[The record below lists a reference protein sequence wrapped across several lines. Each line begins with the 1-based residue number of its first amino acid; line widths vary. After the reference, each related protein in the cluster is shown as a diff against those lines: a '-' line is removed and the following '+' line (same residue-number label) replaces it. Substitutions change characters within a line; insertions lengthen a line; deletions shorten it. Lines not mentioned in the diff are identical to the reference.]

1 MATHR
6 AQRRARACRI
16 RPGQRHSAD
25 RWFAGAGRQRWQR
38 HAQPRRWRN
47 IRGFQSPRPYFAG
60 RCRRQP
66 SGQSDSRRAGGRAR
80 RLANRRRDD
89 PTIRTSGREYS
100 GMSTLR
106 QPADSD
112 DKATFLERLI
122 FNHRPAVIFLCLLT
136 SVFLFWQALQVR
148 PSTSFEKMI
157 PLSHPFVQNMMKHRN
172 DLGNLG
178 NTVRIS
184 VEAVDGDIFSKA
196 YMETL
201 RQISDEVFYIPGVDR
216 SGLKSLWSPS
226 VRWTEVTEEG
236 FAGGEVIPQSY
247 DGSDASLDQLRNNVL
262 KSGQVGRL
270 VANDFRSSI
279 IDVPLQESYPDPAD
293 QGKLLALDYQ
303 QFSHQLEDKIRD
315 KYQAQNP
322 TIKIHIVGFAKKVGD
337 LIDGLFMVVMF
348 FGIAFLITLVLLIW
362 FTRCIRSTVA
372 VLSTTLIAVIW
383 QLGLMH
389 VVGFGIDP
397 YSMLVPFLI
406 FAIGI
411 SHGVQKINGI
421 ALQSGAADNALT
433 AARRTF
439 RQLFLPGMIAILA
452 DAVGFITLLI
462 IDIGVIRELA
472 IGASI
477 GVAVIV
483 FTNLILL
490 PVAISYVG
498 ISKRAVSRSKQ
509 DAVSEHPFWRLLSN
523 FASVKVA
530 PVSIA
535 LAVLAFGGGLWYSQN
550 LKIGDLDQG
559 APELRPDSRY
569 NQDNAFIINHYSTS
583 SDVLVVM
590 VKTPPE
596 GCSAYSTLSA
606 INELAWKMENT
617 QGVQSAISL
626 VTVSKQVIKGMNE
639 GNLKWES
646 LSRNKD
652 VLNNS
657 IARADG
663 LYNTDCSLA
672 PLLVFLNDHKA
683 ETLDRAVHAVQ
694 DFARQND
701 KPDLQFLLA
710 AGNAGIEAATN
721 EVIKQSELVI
731 LILVYICVAG
741 MCMITFR
748 SWAATLCIVLPLVL
762 TSVLGNA
769 LMAFMGIGVKVA
781 TLPVVALGVGIGVD
795 YGIYIYSRLE
805 SFLRAGLPL
814 QEAYYQTL
822 KSTGKAVLFTG
833 LCLAIGVCTWIFSAI
848 KFQADMGLMLTFML
862 LWNMFGALWLLP
874 ALARFLIKPE
884 KMAGKV
890 GNSLFSH

>member
-1 MATHR
+1 MND
-6 AQRRARACRI
+6 Q
-16 RPGQRHSAD
+16 
-25 RWFAGAGRQRWQR
+25 
-38 HAQPRRWRN
+38 QPL
-47 IRGFQSPRPYFAG
+47 PPVVPVAEK
-60 RCRRQP
+60 P
-66 SGQSDSRRAGGRAR
+66 
-80 RLANRRRDD
+80 
-89 PTIRTSGREYS
+89 
-100 GMSTLR
+100 
-106 QPADSD
+106 
-112 DKATFLERLI
+112 TFLEQLI
-122 FNHRPAVIFLCLLT
+122 FNNRPAVIALCLLV
-136 SVFLFWQALQVR
+136 SVFLFWQATLIR

-157 PLSHPFVQNMMKHRN
+157 PLSHPFIENMLEHRN
-172 DLGNLG
+172 DLANLG

-184 VEAVDGDIFSKA
+184 VQALDGDIFSQK

-247 DGSDASLDQLRNNVL
+247 DGSAQSLEQLRSNVL

-270 VANDFRSSI
+270 VANDFKSSI
-279 IDVPLQESYPDPAD
+279 IDVPLLEAYPDPQD
-293 QGKLLALDYQ
+293 QGTLIKLDYR
-303 QFSHQLEDKIRD
+303 QFSHQLDEKIRD
-315 KYQAQNP
+315 RFQAQNP
-322 TIKIHIVGFAKKVGD
+322 DVKVHIVGFAKKVGD
-337 LIDGLFMVVMF
+337 LIDGLVMVVMF
-348 FGIAFLITLVLLIW
+348 FAVAFAITLVLLYW
-362 FTRCIRSTVA
+362 FTWCIRSTIAVLITTLVA
-372 VLSTTLIAVIW
+372 VGW

-389 VVGFGIDP
+389 AIGFGLDP

-421 ALQSGAADNALT
+421 ALQSSDADNALT

-498 ISKRAVSRSKQ
+498 ISPRAVARSRK
-509 DAVSEHPFWRLLSN
+509 DAVREHPFWRLLAR
-523 FASVKVA
+523 FASPRVA
-530 PVSIA
+530 PVSLA
-535 LAVLAFGGGLWYSQN
+535 LALLAFGGGLWYSQN

-569 NQDNAFIINHYSTS
+569 NQDNNFIISNYSTS

-590 VKTPPE
+590 VKTGAE
-596 GCSAYSTLSA
+596 GCSTYQAMAPIDQLM
-606 INELAWKMENT
+606 WKMDNT
-617 QGVQSAISL
+617 PGVQSTVSL
-626 VTVSKQVIKGMNE
+626 VTVSRQMIKGMNE
-639 GNLKWES
+639 GNLKWET
-646 LSRNKD
+646 LSRNPD
-652 VLNNS
+652 VLNSS

-663 LYNTDCSLA
+663 LYNADCSLA
-672 PLLVFLNDHKA
+672 PVLVFLNDHKA
-683 ETLDRAVHAVQ
+683 ETLENVVNAVQ
-694 DFARQND
+694 AFAAEND
-701 KPDLQFLLA
+701 RDGLQFILA

-721 EVIKQSELVI
+721 EVIKTSELTI
-731 LILVYICVAG
+731 LALVYLCVAV
-741 MCMITFR
+741 MCLITFR
-748 SWAATLCIVLPLVL
+748 SLAATLCIVLPLVL

-781 TLPVVALGVGIGVD
+781 TLPVIALGVGIGVD

-833 LCLAIGVCTWIFSAI
+833 LCLAIGVATWIFSAI

-874 ALARFLIKPE
+874 ALARFLIRPE
-884 KMAGKV
+884 RLAGKQ
-890 GNSLFSH
+890 GGSLLAH

>member
-1 MATHR
+1 
-6 AQRRARACRI
+6 
-16 RPGQRHSAD
+16 
-25 RWFAGAGRQRWQR
+25 
-38 HAQPRRWRN
+38 
-47 IRGFQSPRPYFAG
+47 
-60 RCRRQP
+60 
-66 SGQSDSRRAGGRAR
+66 
-80 RLANRRRDD
+80 
-89 PTIRTSGREYS
+89 
-100 GMSTLR
+100 MSNHH
-106 QPADSD
+106 Q

-122 FNHRPAVIFLCLLT
+122 FNNRPGVIVICLLV
-136 SVFLFWQALQVR
+136 SIFLFWQATQVR

-157 PLSHPFVQNMMKHRN
+157 PLHHPFIQKMMEHRN
-172 DLGNLG
+172 DLANLG

-184 VEAVDGDIFSKA
+184 VEAKDGDIFSKD

-201 RQISDEVFYIPGVDR
+201 RQIHDEVFYIPGVDR

-236 FAGGEVIPQSY
+236 FAGGEVIPQTY
-247 DGSDASLDQLRNNVL
+247 DGSADSLEELRNNVL
-262 KSGQVGRL
+262 KSGQIGRL
-270 VANDFRSSI
+270 VANNFKSSI
-279 IDVPLQESYPDPAD
+279 IDVPLLESYPDPND
-293 QGKLLALDYQ
+293 QGKLLKLDYR
-303 QFSHQLEDKIRD
+303 QFSHELEEKIRD

-322 TIKIHIVGFAKKVGD
+322 NVQVHIVGFAKKVGD
-337 LIDGLFMVVMF
+337 LIDGLIMVVAF
-348 FGIAFLITLVLLIW
+348 FGIAFLTTLVLLYW
-362 FTRCIRSTVA
+362 FTWCIRSTIA
-372 VLSTTLIAVIW
+372 VLSTTLVAVIW

-389 VVGFGIDP
+389 SVGFGLDP

-421 ALQSGAADNALT
+421 ALQSSDADNALT

-498 ISKRAVSRSKQ
+498 ISKKAIDRSKK
-509 DAVSEHPFWRLLSN
+509 DATREHPFWRLLSN
-523 FASVKVA
+523 FAHPTVA
-530 PVSIA
+530 PISVVIA
-535 LAVLAFGGGLWYSQN
+535 IMAFGGGLWYGKH

-569 NQDNAFIINHYSTS
+569 NKDNNFIISNYSTS

-590 VKTPPE
+590 VKTKPE
-596 GCSAYSTLSA
+596 GCSTHEALA
-606 INELAWKMENT
+606 PIDELMWTMENT
-617 QGVQSAISL
+617 QGVQSAISM

-639 GNLKWES
+639 GNLKWET
-646 LSRNKD
+646 LSRNQD

-657 IARADG
+657 ISRADG

-672 PLLVFLNDHKA
+672 PVLVFLNDHKA
-683 ETLDRAVHAVQ
+683 ETLQRAVKAVQ
-694 DFARQND
+694 GFAQEHNKD
-701 KPDLQFLLA
+701 GLEFMLA

-721 EVIKQSELVI
+721 EVIAQTELTI
-731 LILVYICVAG
+731 LILVYICVAA
-741 MCMITFR
+741 MCLITFR
-748 SWAATLCIVLPLVL
+748 SIPATICIVIPLIL

-769 LMAFMGIGVKVA
+769 LMAFLGIGVKVA
-781 TLPVVALGVGIGVD
+781 TLPVIALGVGIGVD

-805 SFLRAGLPL
+805 SFLRAGLTL

-833 LCLAIGVCTWIFSAI
+833 LCLAIGVATWMFSAI
-848 KFQADMGLMLTFML
+848 KFQADMGLMLTFMFIV
-862 LWNMFGALWLLP
+862 NMFGALWLLP

-884 KMAGKV
+884 KLAGKT
-890 GNSLFSH
+890 GGSLLAH

>member
-1 MATHR
+1 MT
-6 AQRRARACRI
+6 
-16 RPGQRHSAD
+16 
-25 RWFAGAGRQRWQR
+25 
-38 HAQPRRWRN
+38 N
-47 IRGFQSPRPYFAG
+47 
-60 RCRRQP
+60 
-66 SGQSDSRRAGGRAR
+66 
-80 RLANRRRDD
+80 
-89 PTIRTSGREYS
+89 
-100 GMSTLR
+100 LR
-106 QPADSD
+106 QSRHHG
-112 DKATFLERLI
+112 DKPSLLERLI
-122 FNHRPAVIFLCLLT
+122 FNNRPAVIALCLLA
-136 SVFLFWQALQVR
+136 SIFLFWQATQVR

-157 PLSHPFVQNMMKHRN
+157 PLDHPFIQNMMDHRH
-172 DLGNLG
+172 DLANLG

-184 VEAVDGDIFSKA
+184 VEATDGDIFSRA
-196 YMETL
+196 YMDTL
-201 RQISDEVFYIPGVDR
+201 REIHDEVFYIPGVDR

-247 DGSDASLDQLRNNVL
+247 DGSEQSLEQLRNNVL
-262 KSGQVGRL
+262 KSGQIGRL

-279 IDVPLQESYPDPAD
+279 LDVPLLESYPDPAD
-293 QGKLLALDYQ
+293 QGRLIKLDYQ
-303 QFSHQLEDKIRD
+303 QFSHQLEEKIRD

-322 TIKIHIVGFAKKVGD
+322 DIKIHIVGFAKKVGD
-337 LIDGLFMVVMF
+337 LIDGLLMVVMF
-348 FGIAFLITLVLLIW
+348 FGIAFVITLVLLLW
-362 FTRCIRSTVA
+362 FTRCVRSTIA
-372 VLSTTLIAVIW
+372 VLSTTLIAVVW

-421 ALQSGAADNALT
+421 ALQSSDADNALT

-490 PVAISYVG
+490 PVAISYAG
-498 ISKRAVSRSKQ
+498 ISKRAVVRSKQ
-509 DAVSEHPFWRLLSN
+509 DAVSDHPFWRLLSG
-523 FASVKVA
+523 FASPRVA
-530 PVSIA
+530 RVSVLLA
-535 LAVLAFGGGLWYSQN
+535 LLAFAGGLWYSQN

-569 NQDNAFIINHYSTS
+569 NQDNAFIIDHYSTS

-590 VKTPPE
+590 VKTPRE
-596 GCSAYSTLSA
+596 GCSAYTTMSA
-606 INELAWKMENT
+606 INELAWKLENT
-617 QGVQSAISL
+617 PGVQSAISL
-626 VTVSKQVIKGMNE
+626 VTVSRQVIKGMNE
-639 GNLKWES
+639 GNLKWET

-652 VLNNS
+652 VLNSS

-663 LYNTDCSLA
+663 LYNNDCSLA

-683 ETLDRAVHAVQ
+683 ETLDRAVDAVQ
-694 DFARQND
+694 AFAAENGTPQ
-701 KPDLQFLLA
+701 LQFLLA

-721 EVIKQSELVI
+721 EVIKRSELTI
-731 LILVYICVAG
+731 LILVYVCVAT

-769 LMAFMGIGVKVA
+769 LMAFLGIGVKVA

-814 QEAYYQTL
+814 QEAYYETL

-862 LWNMFGALWLLP
+862 LWNMVGALWLLP

-890 GNSLFSH
+890 GHSLFSH

>member
-1 MATHR
+1 
-6 AQRRARACRI
+6 
-16 RPGQRHSAD
+16 
-25 RWFAGAGRQRWQR
+25 
-38 HAQPRRWRN
+38 
-47 IRGFQSPRPYFAG
+47 
-60 RCRRQP
+60 
-66 SGQSDSRRAGGRAR
+66 
-80 RLANRRRDD
+80 
-89 PTIRTSGREYS
+89 
-100 GMSTLR
+100 MSNHH
-106 QPADSD
+106 Q

-122 FNHRPAVIFLCLLT
+122 FNNRPAVILICLLV
-136 SVFLFWQALQVR
+136 SVFLFYQATQVR

-157 PLSHPFVQNMMKHRN
+157 PLTHPFIQKMMEHRN
-172 DLGNLG
+172 DLANLG

-184 VEAVDGDIFSKA
+184 VESKDGDIFAKE

-201 RQISDEVFYIPGVDR
+201 RQINDEVFYIPGVDR

-226 VRWTEVTEEG
+226 IRWTEVTEEG
-236 FAGGEVIPQSY
+236 FAGGEVIPQTY
-247 DGSDASLDQLRNNVL
+247 DGSAASLEELRNNVL
-262 KSGQVGRL
+262 KSGQIGRL
-270 VANDFRSSI
+270 VANNFKSSI
-279 IDVPLQESYPDPAD
+279 VDVPLLEAYPDPKD
-293 QGKLLALDYQ
+293 QGKLIKLNYQ
-303 QFSHQLEDKIRD
+303 EFSHQLEEKIRS

-322 TIKIHIVGFAKKVGD
+322 NVQVHIIGFAKKVGD
-337 LIDGLFMVVMF
+337 LIDGLIMVVMF
-348 FGIAFLITLVLLIW
+348 FGAALAITFVLLYW
-362 FTRCIRSTVA
+362 FTWCIRSTVA
-372 VLSTTLIAVIW
+372 VLFTTLIAVGW

-389 VVGFGIDP
+389 TVGFGLDP

-421 ALQSGAADNALT
+421 ALQSSEADNALT

-452 DAVGFITLLI
+452 DAVGFITLLL

-498 ISKRAVSRSKQ
+498 ISSKAIERSKR
-509 DAVSEHPFWRLLSN
+509 DAVRDHPFWRLLSN
-523 FASVKVA
+523 FAHPVVA
-530 PVSIA
+530 PISVVIA
-535 LAVLAFGGGLWYSQN
+535 LAAGIGGFWYQQQN
-550 LKIGDLDQG
+550 LQIGDLDQG
-559 APELRPDSRY
+559 APELRPDSVY
-569 NQDNAFIINHYSTS
+569 NKDNDFVIKNYSTS

-590 VKTPPE
+590 VKTAPE
-596 GCSAYSTLSA
+596 GCSTFRTLSA
-606 INELAWKMENT
+606 MDELMWKMQNT
-617 QGVQSAISL
+617 PGVQSAISM

-639 GNLKWES
+639 GNLKWET
-646 LSRNKD
+646 LSRNQD

-672 PLLVFLNDHKA
+672 PVLVFLEDHRA
-683 ETLDRAVHAVQ
+683 ATLKRAVAAAQ
-694 DFARQND
+694 TFATEHNKD
-701 KPDLQFLLA
+701 GLEFLLA

-721 EVIKQSELVI
+721 EVISKSEL
-731 LILVYICVAG
+731 LILALVYLCVG
-741 MCMITFR
+741 VMCMITFR
-748 SWAATLCIVLPLVL
+748 SFPATLCIVLPLIL

-769 LMAFMGIGVKVA
+769 LMAALGIGVKVA
-781 TLPVVALGVGIGVD
+781 TLPVIALGVGIGVD

-805 SFLRAGLPL
+805 SFLRAGMTL

-833 LCLAIGVCTWIFSAI
+833 LCLAIGVATWMFSAI
-848 KFQADMGLMLTFML
+848 KFQADMGLMLTFMFIV
-862 LWNMFGALWLLP
+862 NMFGALWLLP

-884 KMAGKV
+884 KLAGKV
-890 GNSLFSH
+890 GNSLFAH

>member
-1 MATHR
+1 MSIQ
-6 AQRRARACRI
+6 QRFPA
-16 RPGQRHSAD
+16 PQG
-25 RWFAGAGRQRWQR
+25 
-38 HAQPRRWRN
+38 
-47 IRGFQSPRPYFAG
+47 
-60 RCRRQP
+60 
-66 SGQSDSRRAGGRAR
+66 
-80 RLANRRRDD
+80 
-89 PTIRTSGREYS
+89 
-100 GMSTLR
+100 TL
-106 QPADSD
+106 
-112 DKATFLERLI
+112 LERLI
-122 FNHRPAVIFLCLLT
+122 FNNRPAVIILCLLA
-136 SVFLFWQALQVR
+136 SLFLFWQATQIR

-157 PLSHPFVQNMMKHRN
+157 PLKHPFIQRMLEHRN
-172 DLGNLG
+172 DLANLG

-184 VEAVDGDIFSKA
+184 VEAVNGDIFNKD

-201 RQISDEVFYIPGVDR
+201 RQINDEAFYIPGVDR
-216 SGLKSLWSPS
+216 SGMKSLWSPS

-247 DGSDASLDQLRNNVL
+247 NGSADSLELLRSNIL

-270 VANDFRSSI
+270 VANDFKSSI
-279 IDVPLQESYPDPAD
+279 VEIPLLESYPDPND
-293 QGKLLALDYQ
+293 QGKLLSLDYQ
-303 QFSHQLEDKIRD
+303 KFSHSLEEKIRD
-315 KYQAQNP
+315 KFQAQNP
-322 TIKIHIVGFAKKVGD
+322 NVKVHIVGFAKKVGD
-337 LIDGLFMVVMF
+337 LIDGLIMVVMF
-348 FGIAFLITLVLLIW
+348 FGVAFVITLVLLYF
-362 FTRCIRSTVA
+362 FTNCLRSTIA
-372 VLSTTLIAVIW
+372 VLSTTLVAVVW

-389 VVGFGIDP
+389 AFGFGLDP

-421 ALQSGAADNALT
+421 ALQSSDADNALT

-498 ISKRAVSRSKQ
+498 ISKRAIERSKK
-509 DAVSEHPFWRLLSN
+509 DAVREHPFWRALAN
-523 FASVKVA
+523 FASPKVA
-530 PVSIA
+530 PVSVALALIA
-535 LAVLAFGGGLWYSQN
+535 LGGGLWYGHN

-569 NQDNAFIINHYSTS
+569 NQDNQFIIDHYATS

-590 VKTPPE
+590 VQTAAE
-596 GCSAYSTLSA
+596 GCSRYETMQPMD
-606 INELAWKMENT
+606 ELMWQLDNT
-617 QGVQSAISL
+617 AGVQSTVSL

-646 LSRNKD
+646 LSRNPE
-652 VLNNS
+652 VLNS
-657 IARADG
+657 SVARADG
-663 LYNTDCSLA
+663 LYNGNCSLA

-683 ETLDRAVHAVQ
+683 ETLDRAVAVIKQ
-694 DFARQND
+694 FAASHD
-701 KPDLQFLLA
+701 SDGLQFQLA

-721 EVIKQSELVI
+721 EVIKQAELTI
-731 LILVYICVAG
+731 LILVYICVAV
-741 MCMITFR
+741 MCLITFR
-748 SWAATLCIVLPLVL
+748 SFAATLCIVLPLVL

-884 KMAGKV
+884 KMAGKA
-890 GNSLFSH
+890 GGSIFAH

>member
-1 MATHR
+1 MSTH
-6 AQRRARACRI
+6 Q
-16 RPGQRHSAD
+16 
-25 RWFAGAGRQRWQR
+25 
-38 HAQPRRWRN
+38 HAQ
-47 IRGFQSPRPYFAG
+47 
-60 RCRRQP
+60 
-66 SGQSDSRRAGGRAR
+66 
-80 RLANRRRDD
+80 
-89 PTIRTSGREYS
+89 
-100 GMSTLR
+100 
-106 QPADSD
+106 DSD
-112 DKATFLERLI
+112 EKATFLERLI
-122 FNHRPAVIFLCLLT
+122 FNHRPAVIILCLLA
-136 SVFLFWQALQVR
+136 SLFLFWQATQVR

-157 PLSHPFVQNMMKHRN
+157 PLSHPFIQNMMEHRN
-172 DLGNLG
+172 DLANLG

-184 VEAVDGDIFSKA
+184 VEAKDGDIFSKQ

-247 DGSDASLDQLRNNVL
+247 NGSEESLDLLRNNVL

-270 VANDFRSSI
+270 VANDFKSSI

-303 QFSHQLEDKIRD
+303 QFSHQLEEKVRD
-315 KYQAQNP
+315 KYEAQNP
-322 TIKIHIVGFAKKVGD
+322 NIKIHIVGFAKKVGD

-372 VLSTTLIAVIW
+372 VMSTTLIAVIW

-421 ALQSGAADNALT
+421 ALQSSEADNALT

-498 ISKRAVSRSKQ
+498 ISKRAINRSKQ

-523 FASVKVA
+523 FASPKVA
-530 PVSIA
+530 PVSIVLA
-535 LAVLAFGGGLWYSQN
+535 LLAFGGGLWYSQN

-569 NQDNAFIINHYSTS
+569 NKDNAFIISHYSTS

-596 GCSAYSTLSA
+596 GCSAYPTMSA

-626 VTVSKQVIKGMNE
+626 VTVSRQMIKGMNE

-663 LYNTDCSLA
+663 LYNNTCSLA

-694 DFARQND
+694 DFAKQNNT
-701 KPDLQFLLA
+701 PDLQFLLA

-731 LILVYICVAG
+731 LVLVYLCVAA

-814 QEAYYQTL
+814 QEAYYETL

>member
-1 MATHR
+1 M
-6 AQRRARACRI
+6 
-16 RPGQRHSAD
+16 SA
-25 RWFAGAGRQRWQR
+25 
-38 HAQPRRWRN
+38 
-47 IRGFQSPRPYFAG
+47 
-60 RCRRQP
+60 
-66 SGQSDSRRAGGRAR
+66 
-80 RLANRRRDD
+80 
-89 PTIRTSGREYS
+89 
-100 GMSTLR
+100 MSNHH
-106 QPADSD
+106 Q

-122 FNHRPAVIFLCLLT
+122 FNNRPAVIIICLLV
-136 SVFLFWQALQVR
+136 SIFLVYQATQVR

-157 PLSHPFVQNMMKHRN
+157 PLEHPFIQKMLEHRN
-172 DLGNLG
+172 DLANLG

-184 VEAVDGDIFSKA
+184 VEAKEGDIFTKE

-201 RQISDEVFYIPGVDR
+201 RQVHDEVFYIPGVDR

-236 FAGGEVIPQSY
+236 FAGGEVIPQTY
-247 DGSDASLDQLRNNVL
+247 DGSADSLDELRNNVL
-262 KSGQVGRL
+262 KSGQIGRL
-270 VANDFRSSI
+270 VANNFKSSI
-279 IDVPLQESYPDPAD
+279 VDVPLLEAYPDPND
-293 QGKLLALDYQ
+293 QGKLLKLDYR
-303 QFSHQLEDKIRD
+303 QFSHELEEKIRD
-315 KYQAQNP
+315 KFQAQNP
-322 TIKIHIVGFAKKVGD
+322 NVKVHIIGFAKKVGD
-337 LIDGLFMVVMF
+337 LIDGLVMVVAF
-348 FGIAFLITLVLLIW
+348 FGIAFLITLVLLYW
-362 FTRCIRSTVA
+362 FTWCIRSTIA
-372 VLSTTLIAVIW
+372 VLSTTLVAVLW

-389 VVGFGIDP
+389 TVGFGLDP

-421 ALQSGAADNALT
+421 ALHSSDADNALT

-490 PVAISYVG
+490 PVAISYIG
-498 ISKRAVSRSKQ
+498 ISKKSIERSKK
-509 DAVSEHPFWRLLSN
+509 DAVSDHPFWRLLSN
-523 FASVKVA
+523 FAHPIVA
-530 PVSIA
+530 PISVVIA
-535 LAVLAFGGGLWYSQN
+535 LAAFAGGLWYGQN

-569 NQDNAFIINHYSTS
+569 NLDNSFIINNYSTS

-590 VKTPPE
+590 VKTAPE
-596 GCSAYSTLSA
+596 GCSTYATLA
-606 INELAWKMENT
+606 PIDELMWKMQNT
-617 QGVQSAISL
+617 QGVQSAISM

-639 GNLKWES
+639 GNLKWET
-646 LSRNKD
+646 LSRNQD

-657 IARADG
+657 IARAEG

-672 PLLVFLNDHKA
+672 PVLVFLNDHKA
-683 ETLDRAVHAVQ
+683 ETLERVVKEVEA
-694 DFARQND
+694 FAKENNKD
-701 KPDLQFLLA
+701 GLEFLLA

-721 EVIKQSELVI
+721 EVIAKSELTI

-748 SWAATLCIVLPLVL
+748 SIAATLCIVLPLIL

-769 LMAFMGIGVKVA
+769 LMAFLGIGVKVA
-781 TLPVVALGVGIGVD
+781 TLPVIALGVGIGVD

-833 LCLAIGVCTWIFSAI
+833 LCLAIGVATWMFSAI

-884 KMAGKV
+884 KLAGKV
-890 GNSLFSH
+890 GGSVFSH

>member
-1 MATHR
+1 MPDEQQAT
-6 AQRRARACRI
+6 A
-16 RPGQRHSAD
+16 
-25 RWFAGAGRQRWQR
+25 
-38 HAQPRRWRN
+38 
-47 IRGFQSPRPYFAG
+47 
-60 RCRRQP
+60 
-66 SGQSDSRRAGGRAR
+66 
-80 RLANRRRDD
+80 
-89 PTIRTSGREYS
+89 
-100 GMSTLR
+100 
-106 QPADSD
+106 
-112 DKATFLERLI
+112 LERLI
-122 FNHRPAVIFLCLLT
+122 FNHRPVVIGLCLLV
-136 SVFLFWQALQVR
+136 SLVLFWQATLIR

-157 PLSHPFVQNMMKHRN
+157 PLQHPFIERMLEHRN
-172 DLGNLG
+172 DLANLG
-178 NTVRIS
+178 NTVRI
-184 VEAVDGDIFSKA
+184 AVAVKEGDIFDPA

-201 RQISDEVFYIPGVDR
+201 RQIHDEVFYIPGVER

-226 VRWTEVTEEG
+226 VRWTEVTEAG
-236 FAGGEVIPQSY
+236 FAGGEVIPTPY
-247 DGSDASLDQLRNNVL
+247 DGSPASLDALRDNVL
-262 KSGQVGRL
+262 KSGQIGRL

-279 IDVPLQESYPDPAD
+279 VDVPLQESYPDPLD
-293 QGKLLALDYQ
+293 PSRQLKLDYQ
-303 QFSHQLEDKIRD
+303 QFSHQLEEKIRD

-322 TIKIHIVGFAKKVGD
+322 NVEIHIVGFAKKVGD
-337 LIDGLFMVVMF
+337 LIDGLLMVALF
-348 FGIAFLITLVLLIW
+348 FGVALLITWALLLW
-362 FTRCIRSTVA
+362 FTGCLRSTVA
-372 VLSTTLIAVIW
+372 VLVTTLVAVVW

-389 VVGFGIDP
+389 AVGFGLDP

-421 ALQSGAADNALT
+421 ALQSSDADNALT

-439 RQLFLPGMIAILA
+439 RQLFIPGMIAILA

-498 ISKRAVSRSKQ
+498 ISQKAVARSKA
-509 DAVSEHPFWRLLSN
+509 DAHREHPFWRLLSN
-523 FASVKVA
+523 LASARVA
-530 PVSIA
+530 PLSLGLA
-535 LAVLAFGGGLWYSQN
+535 LLAFAGGLWYSQN

-569 NQDNAFIINHYSTS
+569 NQDNRFIIEHYSTS
-583 SDVLVVM
+583 SDVLVIM
-590 VKTPPE
+590 VKTAAE
-596 GCSAYSTLSA
+596 QCSVHSTLA
-606 INELAWKMENT
+606 PIDELMWTLQNT

-639 GNLKWES
+639 GSLKWET
-646 LSRNKD
+646 LSRNAD

-663 LYNTDCSLA
+663 LYNADCSLA
-672 PLLVFLNDHKA
+672 PVLVFLNDHKA
-683 ETLDRAVHAVQ
+683 ETLQRVTAAARAFAASHDR
-694 DFARQND
+694 DG
-701 KPDLQFLLA
+701 LQFLLA

-721 EVIKQSELVI
+721 EVIASAELRI
-731 LILVYICVAG
+731 LLLVYLCVAV
-741 MCMITFR
+741 MCLITFR
-748 SWAATLCIVLPLVL
+748 SFAATLCIVLPLVL

-805 SFLRAGLPL
+805 RFLRAGLSL

-822 KSTGKAVLFTG
+822 RSTGKAVLFTG
-833 LCLAIGVCTWIFSAI
+833 LCLAIGVCTWMFSAI

-862 LWNMFGALWLLP
+862 LWNMVGALWLLP
-874 ALARFLIKPE
+874 ALARFLIRPE
-884 KMAGKV
+884 RLAGQP
-890 GNSLFSH
+890 GGGLLGH

>member
-1 MATHR
+1 MNDLQQRAT
-6 AQRRARACRI
+6 
-16 RPGQRHSAD
+16 
-25 RWFAGAGRQRWQR
+25 
-38 HAQPRRWRN
+38 
-47 IRGFQSPRPYFAG
+47 
-60 RCRRQP
+60 
-66 SGQSDSRRAGGRAR
+66 
-80 RLANRRRDD
+80 
-89 PTIRTSGREYS
+89 
-100 GMSTLR
+100 
-106 QPADSD
+106 PADEQ
-112 DKATFLERLI
+112 ATFLERLI
-122 FNHRPAVIFLCLLT
+122 FNNRPTVIILCLLT
-136 SVFLFWQALQVR
+136 TLVLVWQALQVR

-157 PLSHPFVQNMMKHRN
+157 PLQHPFIQNMLTHRN

-178 NTVRIS
+178 NSVRIS
-184 VEAVDGDIFSKA
+184 VESLDGDIFSRD

-201 RQISDEVFYIPGVDR
+201 RQIHDEAFYIPGVDR
-216 SGLKSLWSPS
+216 SAMKSLWSPS

-236 FAGGEVIPQSY
+236 FAGGEVIPKSY
-247 DGSDASLDQLRNNVL
+247 DGGQDSLDTLRNNVL

-279 IDVPLQESYPDPAD
+279 VEIPLLEAYPDPND
-293 QGKLLALDYQ
+293 QSVLLTLDYQ
-303 QFSHQLEDKIRD
+303 QFSHQLEEKIRD
-315 KYQAQNP
+315 KFQAQNP
-322 TIKIHIVGFAKKVGD
+322 QIKVHIVGFAKKVGD
-337 LIDGLFMVVMF
+337 LIDGLFMVVAF
-348 FGIAFLITLVLLIW
+348 FGIAFVITLVLLIW
-362 FTRCIRSTVA
+362 FTRCLRSTIA
-372 VLSTTLIAVIW
+372 VLCTTLIAVIW

-421 ALQSGAADNALT
+421 ALQSSEADNALT

-490 PVAISYVG
+490 PVMISYVG
-498 ISKRAVSRSKQ
+498 ISKRAVTRSKQ
-509 DAVSEHPFWRLLSN
+509 DAVSEHPFWRLLSG
-523 FASVKVA
+523 FANPKVA
-530 PVSIA
+530 PVSVVLA
-535 LAVLAFGGGLWYSQN
+535 LLAFGGGLWYSQN

-569 NQDNAFIINHYSTS
+569 NQDNAFIIEHYSTS

-590 VKTPPE
+590 VKTQAE
-596 GCSAYSTLSA
+596 GCSAYSTMSA
-606 INELAWKMENT
+606 ISELAWKMDNT
-617 QGVQSAISL
+617 PGVQSTVSL
-626 VTVSKQVIKGMNE
+626 VNVSRQVIKGMNE
-639 GNLKWES
+639 GSLKWET

-652 VLNNS
+652 VLNSS
-657 IARADG
+657 IARAEG

-672 PLLVFLNDHKA
+672 PLMIFLNDHKA
-683 ETLDRAVHAVQ
+683 ETLDRAVKAVEE
-694 DFARQND
+694 FAAQHNS
-701 KPDLQFLLA
+701 PDLQFLLA

-721 EVIKQSELVI
+721 QVIKESEL
-731 LILVYICVAG
+731 LILVLVYLCVAG

-769 LMAFMGIGVKVA
+769 LMALLGIGVKVA
-781 TLPVVALGVGIGVD
+781 TLPVIALGVGIGVD

-884 KMAGKV
+884 KMAGQV
-890 GNSLFSH
+890 GHSLFSH

>member
-1 MATHR
+1 MTNLQHT
-6 AQRRARACRI
+6 Q
-16 RPGQRHSAD
+16 HS
-25 RWFAGAGRQRWQR
+25 
-38 HAQPRRWRN
+38 
-47 IRGFQSPRPYFAG
+47 
-60 RCRRQP
+60 
-66 SGQSDSRRAGGRAR
+66 GGK
-80 RLANRRRDD
+80 
-89 PTIRTSGREYS
+89 E
-100 GMSTLR
+100 
-106 QPADSD
+106 
-112 DKATFLERLI
+112 TFLERLI
-122 FNHRPAVIFLCLLT
+122 FNNRPAVIILCLLA
-136 SVFLFWQALQVR
+136 SIFLFWQATQVR

-157 PLSHPFVQNMMKHRN
+157 PLSHPFIQNMMAHRN
-172 DLGNLG
+172 DLANLG

-184 VEAVDGDIFSKA
+184 VEAKDGDIFSKQ

-247 DGSDASLDQLRNNVL
+247 NGSDESLDLLRNNIL

-270 VANDFRSSI
+270 VANDFKSSI

-303 QFSHQLEDKIRD
+303 QFSHQLEEKIRD
-315 KYQAQNP
+315 KYEAQNP
-322 TIKIHIVGFAKKVGD
+322 NIKIHIVGFAKKVGD

-362 FTRCIRSTVA
+362 FTRCLRSTIA
-372 VLSTTLIAVIW
+372 VLITTLIAVIW

-421 ALQSGAADNALT
+421 ALQSSDAENALM
-433 AARRTF
+433 AAKRTF

-490 PVAISYVG
+490 PVAISYAG
-498 ISKRAVSRSKQ
+498 ISKRAINRSKQ

-523 FASVKVA
+523 FASAKVA
-530 PVSIA
+530 PVSIVLA
-535 LAVLAFGGGLWYSQN
+535 LLAFGGGLWYSQN

-569 NQDNAFIINHYSTS
+569 NKDNAFIISHYSTS

-596 GCSAYSTLSA
+596 GCSAYPTMSA

-639 GNLKWES
+639 GNLKWET

-663 LYNTDCSLA
+663 LYNNTCSLA

-694 DFARQND
+694 DFAKEND
-701 KPDLQFLLA
+701 RPDMQFLLA

-721 EVIKQSELVI
+721 EVIKKSELTI
-731 LILVYICVAG
+731 LILVYICVAA

-748 SWAATLCIVLPLVL
+748 SLAATLCIVLPLVL

-814 QEAYYQTL
+814 QEAYYETL

>member
-1 MATHR
+1 MNQQQHH
-6 AQRRARACRI
+6 Q
-16 RPGQRHSAD
+16 
-25 RWFAGAGRQRWQR
+25 
-38 HAQPRRWRN
+38 
-47 IRGFQSPRPYFAG
+47 
-60 RCRRQP
+60 
-66 SGQSDSRRAGGRAR
+66 
-80 RLANRRRDD
+80 
-89 PTIRTSGREYS
+89 
-100 GMSTLR
+100 
-106 QPADSD
+106 
-112 DKATFLERLI
+112 DKATLLERLI
-122 FNHRPAVIFLCLLT
+122 FNNRPVVILICLLV
-136 SVFLFWQALQVR
+136 SVFLFWQATQIR

-157 PLSHPFVQNMMKHRN
+157 PLEHPFIEKMLEHRN
-172 DLGNLG
+172 DLANLG

-184 VEAVDGDIFSKA
+184 VEATDGDIFSKD

-201 RQISDEVFYIPGVDR
+201 RQVHDEVFYIPGVDR

-236 FAGGEVIPQSY
+236 FAGGEVIPQTY
-247 DGSDASLDQLRNNVL
+247 DGSADSLDQLRNNVL

-270 VANDFRSSI
+270 VANNFKSSI
-279 IDVPLQESYPDPAD
+279 IDIPLLESYPDPQD
-293 QGKLLALDYQ
+293 QGRLIKLDYQ
-303 QFSHQLEDKIRD
+303 QFSHQLEEKIRD
-315 KYQAQNP
+315 KFQAQNP
-322 TIKIHIVGFAKKVGD
+322 NVKVHIVGFAKKVGD
-337 LIDGLFMVVMF
+337 LIDGLMMVAMF
-348 FGIAFLITLVLLIW
+348 FGIALVITWVLLYW
-362 FTRCIRSTVA
+362 FTWCIRSTIAVLITTLVA
-372 VLSTTLIAVIW
+372 VVW

-389 VVGFGIDP
+389 AVGFGLDP

-421 ALQSGAADNALT
+421 ALQSSDADNALT

-498 ISKRAVSRSKQ
+498 ISKKAIERSKK
-509 DAVSEHPFWRLLSN
+509 DATREHPFWRLLSN
-523 FASVKVA
+523 FASAKVA
-530 PVSIA
+530 PVSIVLA
-535 LAVLAFGGGLWYSQN
+535 LLAFGGGLWYSQN

-569 NQDNAFIINHYSTS
+569 NQDNAFIINNYSTS

-590 VKTPPE
+590 VKTPTE
-596 GCSAYSTLSA
+596 GCSVHSTMA
-606 INELAWKMENT
+606 PIDELMWKMENT
-617 QGVQSAISL
+617 PGVQSAISL
-626 VTVSKQVIKGMNE
+626 VTVSKQMIKGMNE

-646 LSRNKD
+646 LSRNPD
-652 VLNNS
+652 VLNSS
-657 IARADG
+657 ISRADG
-663 LYNTDCSLA
+663 LYNADCSLA
-672 PLLVFLNDHKA
+672 PVLIFLNDHKA
-683 ETLDRAVHAVQ
+683 ETLDRAVKAVQ
-694 DFARQND
+694 EFADTHN
-701 KPDLQFLLA
+701 KEGLEFLLA

-721 EVIKQSELVI
+721 EVIKSAELTI
-731 LILVYICVAG
+731 LILVYICVAV

-748 SWAATLCIVLPLVL
+748 SFAATLCIVLPLVL

-884 KMAGKV
+884 KMAGKQ
-890 GNSLFSH
+890 GGSIFAH

>member
-1 MATHR
+1 
-6 AQRRARACRI
+6 
-16 RPGQRHSAD
+16 
-25 RWFAGAGRQRWQR
+25 
-38 HAQPRRWRN
+38 
-47 IRGFQSPRPYFAG
+47 
-60 RCRRQP
+60 
-66 SGQSDSRRAGGRAR
+66 
-80 RLANRRRDD
+80 
-89 PTIRTSGREYS
+89 
-100 GMSTLR
+100 MSTHH
-106 QPADSD
+106 Q

-122 FNHRPAVIFLCLLT
+122 FNNRPAVIIICLLV
-136 SVFLFWQALQVR
+136 SIFLFWQALQVR

-157 PLSHPFVQNMMKHRN
+157 PLHHPFIQKMIEHRN
-172 DLGNLG
+172 DLANLG

-184 VEAVDGDIFSKA
+184 VEAVNGDIFSKE

-201 RQISDEVFYIPGVDR
+201 RQIHDEVFYISGVDR

-236 FAGGEVIPQSY
+236 FAGGEVIPQTY
-247 DGSDASLDQLRNNVL
+247 DGSPATLEDLRNNVL
-262 KSGQVGRL
+262 KSGQIGRL
-270 VANDFRSSI
+270 VANNFKSSI
-279 IDVPLQESYPDPAD
+279 VDVPLLESYPDPND
-293 QGKLLALDYQ
+293 QSKLLKLDYR
-303 QFSHQLEDKIRD
+303 QFSHELEQKIRD

-322 TIKIHIVGFAKKVGD
+322 NVKVHVVGFAKKVGD
-337 LIDGLFMVVMF
+337 LIDGLIMVVMF
-348 FGIAFLITLVLLIW
+348 FGIAFLITLVLLYW
-362 FTRCIRSTVA
+362 FTWCIRSTIA
-372 VLSTTLIAVIW
+372 VLSTTLVAVIW

-389 VVGFGIDP
+389 SVGFGLDP

-421 ALQSGAADNALT
+421 ALQSSDADNALT

-498 ISKRAVSRSKQ
+498 ISKKAIERSKK
-509 DAVSEHPFWRLLSN
+509 DAVRDHPFWRLLSN
-523 FASVKVA
+523 FAHPVVA
-530 PVSIA
+530 PISVVIA
-535 LAVLAFGGGLWYSQN
+535 LIAFGGGLWYSQN

-569 NQDNAFIINHYSTS
+569 NQDNNFIINNYSTS

-590 VKTPPE
+590 VKTGPE
-596 GCSAYSTLSA
+596 GCSTHDALA
-606 INELAWKMENT
+606 PVDELMWKMENT
-617 QGVQSAISL
+617 PGVQSAISM

-639 GNLKWES
+639 GNLKWET
-646 LSRNKD
+646 LSRNQD

-657 IARADG
+657 ISRAEG
-663 LYNTDCSLA
+663 LYNSDCSLA
-672 PLLVFLNDHKA
+672 PVLVFLNDHKA
-683 ETLDRAVHAVQ
+683 ETLHRAVTAVEA
-694 DFARQND
+694 FAKEHD
-701 KPDLQFLLA
+701 KDGLQFLLA

-721 EVIKQSELVI
+721 EVIAQAELTI
-731 LILVYICVAG
+731 LILVYICVAA
-741 MCMITFR
+741 MCLITFR
-748 SWAATLCIVLPLVL
+748 SIAATLCIVLPLIL

-769 LMAFMGIGVKVA
+769 LMAWLGIGVKVA
-781 TLPVVALGVGIGVD
+781 TLPVIALGVGIGVD

-833 LCLAIGVCTWIFSAI
+833 LCLAIGVATWIFSAI

-884 KMAGKV
+884 KLAGKV
-890 GNSLFSH
+890 GGSLLAH

>member
-1 MATHR
+1 
-6 AQRRARACRI
+6 
-16 RPGQRHSAD
+16 
-25 RWFAGAGRQRWQR
+25 
-38 HAQPRRWRN
+38 
-47 IRGFQSPRPYFAG
+47 
-60 RCRRQP
+60 
-66 SGQSDSRRAGGRAR
+66 
-80 RLANRRRDD
+80 
-89 PTIRTSGREYS
+89 
-100 GMSTLR
+100 MSNHH
-106 QPADSD
+106 Q

-122 FNHRPAVIFLCLLT
+122 FNNRPTVILICLLV
-136 SVFLFWQALQVR
+136 SVFLFYQALQVR

-157 PLSHPFVQNMMKHRN
+157 PLQHPFIQKMLEHRN
-172 DLGNLG
+172 DLANLG

-184 VEAVDGDIFSKA
+184 VEAKDGDIFSKE

-201 RQISDEVFYIPGVDR
+201 RQVNDEVFYIPGVDR

-236 FAGGEVIPQSY
+236 FAGGEVIPQTY
-247 DGSDASLDQLRNNVL
+247 DGSADSLDELRNNVL
-262 KSGQVGRL
+262 KSGQIGRL
-270 VANDFRSSI
+270 VANNFKSSI
-279 IDVPLQESYPDPAD
+279 VDVPLLESYPDPKD
-293 QGKLLALDYQ
+293 QGTLLKLDYR
-303 QFSHQLEDKIRD
+303 QFSHELEEKIRD
-315 KYQAQNP
+315 KYEAQNP
-322 TIKIHIVGFAKKVGD
+322 NVEIHIVGFAKKVGD
-337 LIDGLFMVVMF
+337 LIDGLVMVVLF
-348 FGIAFLITLVLLIW
+348 FAIAFLITLVLLIW

-372 VLSTTLIAVIW
+372 VLFTTLIAVIW

-389 VVGFGIDP
+389 TVGFGLDP

-421 ALQSGAADNALT
+421 ALQSSEADNALT
-433 AARRTF
+433 AARLTF
-439 RQLFLPGMIAILA
+439 RQLFLPGAIAILA

-477 GVAVIV
+477 GVGVIV

-498 ISKRAVSRSKQ
+498 ISKKAIERSKK
-509 DAVSEHPFWRLLSN
+509 DAVREHPFWRLLSN
-523 FASVKVA
+523 FAHPVVA
-530 PVSIA
+530 PISVVIA
-535 LAVLAFGGGLWYSQN
+535 LAAFGGGLWYGHG

-569 NQDNAFIINHYSTS
+569 NQDNAFIINNYSTS

-590 VKTPPE
+590 VKSKPE
-596 GCSAYSTLSA
+596 GCSIHETMQP
-606 INELAWKMENT
+606 IDELMWTMNNT
-617 QGVQSAISL
+617 AGVQSAISL
-626 VTVSKQVIKGMNE
+626 VTVSKQMIKGMNE
-639 GNLKWES
+639 GNLKWET

-663 LYNTDCSLA
+663 LFNSDCSLA
-672 PLLVFLNDHKA
+672 PVLVFLNDHKA
-683 ETLDRAVHAVQ
+683 ETLDRAVNAVKA
-694 DFARQND
+694 FAKEHDTEN
-701 KPDLQFLLA
+701 LQFLLA

-721 EVIKQSELVI
+721 EVIKETELTI
-731 LILVYICVAG
+731 LILVYICVAT

-748 SWAATLCIVLPLVL
+748 SLAATLCIVLPLIL

-769 LMAFMGIGVKVA
+769 LMTFLGIGVKVA
-781 TLPVVALGVGIGVD
+781 TLPVIALGVGIGVD

-805 SFLRAGLPL
+805 SFLRAGMPL

-884 KMAGKV
+884 KLAGKK
-890 GNSLFSH
+890 GGSLLAH

>member
-1 MATHR
+1 MTNLHHE
-6 AQRRARACRI
+6 QQHK
-16 RPGQRHSAD
+16 G
-25 RWFAGAGRQRWQR
+25 
-38 HAQPRRWRN
+38 
-47 IRGFQSPRPYFAG
+47 
-60 RCRRQP
+60 
-66 SGQSDSRRAGGRAR
+66 
-80 RLANRRRDD
+80 
-89 PTIRTSGREYS
+89 
-100 GMSTLR
+100 
-106 QPADSD
+106 

-122 FNHRPAVIFLCLLT
+122 FNNRPTVILLCLLT
-136 SVFLFWQALQVR
+136 SIFLFWQALQVR

-157 PLSHPFVQNMMKHRN
+157 PLDHPFIQNMMAHRN
-172 DLGNLG
+172 DLANLG

-184 VEAVDGDIFSKA
+184 VEALDGDIFSKE

-201 RQISDEVFYIPGVDR
+201 REINDEVFYISGVDR

-247 DGSDASLDQLRNNVL
+247 DGSDKSLDQLRNNVL

-270 VANDFRSSI
+270 VANDFKSSI
-279 IDVPLQESYPDPAD
+279 IDVPLMESYPDPAD

-303 QFSHQLEDKIRD
+303 QFSHQLEEKIRD

-322 TIKIHIVGFAKKVGD
+322 NIKIHIVGFAKKVGD

-348 FGIAFLITLVLLIW
+348 FGVAFVITLVLLIW
-362 FTRCIRSTVA
+362 FTRCIRSTIA

-421 ALQSGAADNALT
+421 ALQSSDADNALT

-498 ISKRAVSRSKQ
+498 ISKRAVVRSKQ

-523 FASVKVA
+523 FASPKVA
-530 PVSIA
+530 PASIVLA
-535 LAVLAFGGGLWYSQN
+535 LLAFGGGLWYSQN

-569 NQDNAFIINHYSTS
+569 NQDNNFIINHYSTS

-590 VKTPPE
+590 VKTPRE
-596 GCSAYSTLSA
+596 GCSAYPTMSA

-617 QGVQSAISL
+617 PGVQSAISL

-652 VLNNS
+652 VLNSS

-663 LYNTDCSLA
+663 LYNNDCSLA

-694 DFARQND
+694 DFARENNT
-701 KPDLQFLLA
+701 PELQFLLA

-721 EVIKQSELVI
+721 EVIKQSELII
-731 LILVYICVAG
+731 LILVYICVAA

-814 QEAYYQTL
+814 QEAYYETL

>member
-1 MATHR
+1 M
-6 AQRRARACRI
+6 
-16 RPGQRHSAD
+16 S
-25 RWFAGAGRQRWQR
+25 
-38 HAQPRRWRN
+38 
-47 IRGFQSPRPYFAG
+47 
-60 RCRRQP
+60 
-66 SGQSDSRRAGGRAR
+66 SRESF
-80 RLANRRRDD
+80 N
-89 PTIRTSGREYS
+89 
-100 GMSTLR
+100 M
-106 QPADSD
+106 QHNQ
-112 DKATFLERLI
+112 DKASLLERLI
-122 FNHRPAVIFLCLLT
+122 FNNRPVVIGICLLV
-136 SVFLFWQALQVR
+136 SIFLFWQATLIR

-157 PLSHPFVQNMMKHRN
+157 PLEHPFIQNMLEHRN
-172 DLGNLG
+172 DLANLG

-184 VEAVDGDIFSKA
+184 VEAKDGDIFSKE

-201 RQISDEVFYIPGVDR
+201 RQIHDEVFYIPGVDR
-216 SGLKSLWSPS
+216 SALKSLWSPS

-236 FAGGEVIPQSY
+236 FAGGEVIPQTY
-247 DGSDASLDQLRNNVL
+247 DGSPDSLEDLRNNVL

-270 VANDFRSSI
+270 VANNFKSSI
-279 IDVPLQESYPDPAD
+279 VDVPLLESYPDPKD
-293 QGKLLALDYQ
+293 QGRLIKLDYQ
-303 QFSHQLEDKIRD
+303 TFSHQLEELIRD
-315 KYQAQNP
+315 KFQAQNP
-322 TIKIHIVGFAKKVGD
+322 NVKIHIVGFAKKVGD
-337 LIDGLFMVVMF
+337 LIDGLMMVAMF
-348 FGIAFLITLVLLIW
+348 FAIALVITWVLLYW
-362 FTRCIRSTVA
+362 FTWCIRSTIAVLITTLVA
-372 VLSTTLIAVIW
+372 VVW

-389 VVGFGIDP
+389 AVGFGLDP

-421 ALQSGAADNALT
+421 ALQSSDADNALT

-498 ISKRAVSRSKQ
+498 ISKKAIERSKK
-509 DAVSEHPFWRLLSN
+509 DATREHPFWRLLSN
-523 FASVKVA
+523 FASPKVA
-530 PVSIA
+530 PVSVLLA
-535 LAVLAFGGGLWYSQN
+535 LVAFGGGLWYSQN

-569 NQDNAFIINHYSTS
+569 NQDNRFIISNYSTS

-590 VKTPPE
+590 VKTPTE
-596 GCSAYSTLSA
+596 GCSVYKTLA
-606 INELAWKMENT
+606 PIDELMWKMENT
-617 QGVQSAISL
+617 PGVQSAVSL
-626 VTVSKQVIKGMNE
+626 VTVSKQMIKGMNE

-646 LSRNKD
+646 LSRNPD
-652 VLNNS
+652 ILNTS
-657 IARADG
+657 VSRAEG
-663 LYNTDCSLA
+663 LYNADCSLA
-672 PLLVFLNDHKA
+672 PVLVFLNDHKA
-683 ETLDRAVHAVQ
+683 ETLDRAVNAVKA
-694 DFARQND
+694 FAAEHDQEG
-701 KPDLQFLLA
+701 LEFLLA

-721 EVIKQSELVI
+721 EVIKSAELTI
-731 LILVYICVAG
+731 LILVYLCVAV

-748 SWAATLCIVLPLVL
+748 SFAATLCIVLPLVL

-884 KMAGKV
+884 KMAGTQSK
-890 GNSLFSH
+890 SIFAH

>member
-1 MATHR
+1 MTNL
-6 AQRRARACRI
+6 Q
-16 RPGQRHSAD
+16 
-25 RWFAGAGRQRWQR
+25 
-38 HAQPRRWRN
+38 QPHEK
-47 IRGFQSPRPYFAG
+47 PT
-60 RCRRQP
+60 
-66 SGQSDSRRAGGRAR
+66 
-80 RLANRRRDD
+80 RL
-89 PTIRTSGREYS
+89 E
-100 GMSTLR
+100 
-106 QPADSD
+106 Q
-112 DKATFLERLI
+112 LI
-122 FNHRPAVIFLCLLT
+122 FNNRPVVIGICLLV
-136 SVFLFWQALQVR
+136 SILLFWQATLVR

-157 PLSHPFVQNMMKHRN
+157 PLGHPFIQKMMEHRN
-172 DLGNLG
+172 DLANLG

-184 VEAVDGDIFSKA
+184 VEAKNGDIFSKE

-201 RQISDEVFYIPGVDR
+201 RQINDEVFYISGVDR

-247 DGSDASLDQLRNNVL
+247 DGSQDSLDKLRNNVL

-270 VANDFRSSI
+270 VANNFKSSI
-279 IDVPLQESYPDPAD
+279 VDVPLQEFYPDPAD
-293 QGKLLALDYQ
+293 QSKLLPLDYR
-303 QFSHQLEDKIRD
+303 QFSHQLEEKIRD
-315 KYQAQNP
+315 KYEAQNP
-322 TIKIHIVGFAKKVGD
+322 NVEIHIVGFAKKVGD
-337 LIDGLFMVVMF
+337 LIDGLIMVVLF
-348 FGIAFLITLVLLIW
+348 FGVAFLITLVLLIW
-362 FTRCIRSTVA
+362 FTRCLRSTIA

-389 VVGFGIDP
+389 VVGFGLDP

-421 ALQSGAADNALT
+421 ALQSSDADNALT

-498 ISKRAVSRSKQ
+498 ISKKAVVRSKQ
-509 DAVSEHPFWRLLSN
+509 DSVREHPFWRLLSN
-523 FASVKVA
+523 FAAPKVA
-530 PVSIA
+530 RVSVVLALIA
-535 LAVLAFGGGLWYSQN
+535 LGGGLWYGHN

-569 NQDNAFIINHYSTS
+569 NQDNNFIINNYSTS

-596 GCSAYSTLSA
+596 GCSAYQTLAA
-606 INELAWKMENT
+606 INDLSWRMENT
-617 QGVQSAISL
+617 PGVQSAISL
-626 VTVSKQVIKGMNE
+626 VTVSKQMIKGMNE

-646 LSRNKD
+646 LSRNKV
-652 VLNNS
+652 VLNSS
-657 IARADG
+657 ISRADG
-663 LYNTDCSLA
+663 LYNNVCSLA

-683 ETLDRAVHAVQ
+683 ETLDRAVSTVQ
-694 DFARQND
+694 AFAKENN
-701 KPDLQFLLA
+701 KEGLEFLLA

-721 EVIKQSELVI
+721 EVIKQAELTI
-731 LILVYICVAG
+731 LILVYLCVAV